1 MATKLISATDAIVAR
16 LRLAFPEPLFQLSL
30 LPPAPKKRD
39 MDAIV
44 TRKPFLGLAWTG
56 MTIDNARVL
65 KGNGKWV
72 LILVA
77 QNQRSVDERL
87 KGDALG
93 IGLFGMVSAA
103 AGVLHNYSL
112 ADHGALSVA
121 SADGALIEDW
131 GDDSLAIA
139 ALDLTMPGLILDA
152 DPADNPLDFLRLG
165 VTWNLPGPPG
175 QGEPSYQMNVRTP

>member
-1 MATKLISATDAIVAR
+1 MATKLITATDAIMAR
-16 LRLAFPEPLFQLSL
+16 LRLAFPQHLFQLSL

-39 MDAIV
+39 MDTIV

-56 MTIDNARVL
+56 MTISSARVL
-65 KGNGKWV
+65 QGPAKWV

-77 QNQRSVDERL
+77 QNQRSVEERL

-103 AGVLHNYSL
+103 AGVLHGYSL
-112 ADHGALSVA
+112 ADHGALAVA

-139 ALDLTMPGLILDA
+139 ALELTMPLILDV
-152 DPADNPLDFLRLG
+152 DPADNPQDFLRLG
-165 VTWNLPGPPG
+165 ATWNLPGPPG
-175 QGEPSYQMNVRTP
+175 QGEPSYQINVRTP

>member
-1 MATKLISATDAIVAR
+1 MASKLITATDAILAR
-16 LRLAFPEPLFQLSL
+16 LRLAFPEHLFQLSL

-39 MDAIV
+39 MDTIV

-56 MTIDNARVL
+56 MTIENSRLL
-65 KGNGKWV
+65 KGSAKWA

-103 AGVLHNYSL
+103 AGILHGYSL
-112 ADHGALSVA
+112 SEHGALAVT

-139 ALDLTMPGLILDA
+139 ALDLTMPLILDV
-152 DPADNPLDFLRLG
+152 DPADDPQDYLRLG

-175 QGEPSYQMNVRTP
+175 QGEPSYQINVRTS